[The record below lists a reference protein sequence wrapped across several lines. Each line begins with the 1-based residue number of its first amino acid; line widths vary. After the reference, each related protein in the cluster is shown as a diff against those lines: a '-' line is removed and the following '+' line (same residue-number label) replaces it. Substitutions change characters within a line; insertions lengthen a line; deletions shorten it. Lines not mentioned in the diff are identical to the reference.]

1 MSDRRLFLSTL
12 MGGATLVASGSL
24 ASQLGCRKADAIP
37 GGDARPTGDLSILNG
52 ALILEHTAIYAYG
65 LAGGS
70 GLLSKGV
77 LSVGGT
83 FKASHETHREALTAV
98 IRSLGGAPAD
108 PKKEYD
114 FNAFEL
120 KTEADVLRLAIFLEM
135 KAARAYQSAI
145 NQFRTKALLDAA
157 ARIMGDEVSHAVI
170 LRAALGKPP
179 VGFFSQIDEL
189 E

>member
-12 MGGATLVASGSL
+12 VGGATLAASSSL
-24 ASQLGCRKADAIP
+24 LGCRKTEAIP
-37 GGDARPTGDLSILNG
+37 SADTRPTGDLSILNG

-77 LSVGGT
+77 LAVGGT
-83 FKASHETHREALTAV
+83 FKASHESHREALSAV

-108 PKKEYD
+108 PKKDYD
-114 FNAFEL
+114 FSAFEL
-120 KTEADVLRLAIFLEM
+120 KSEADVLRLALFLEM
-135 KAARAYQSAI
+135 KAARAYQSAVS
-145 NQFRTKALLDAA
+145 QFKTKALLDAA
-157 ARIMGDEVSHAVI
+157 ARILGDEVSHAAI
-170 LRAALGKPP
+170 LRSALGKPP